1 MPGTPHSK
9 PTAPTQTGSGAPTTN
24 TSSTH
29 SNYAR
34 LRNVVD
40 AVQDRDSD
48 ASSTEGSETLHA
60 AKRSRRGQPSHA
72 QSARRTPQYFAD
84 LTDDDLAFMDYK
96 ELVRLMSAAGLT
108 RQQVDDTKAQRRRL
122 KNRQSART
130 SSNKKRE
137 LCSDLLEDR
146 IRLEEQLRGLQ
157 AAHEKLQRDYDCL
170 RQQYAAVVQARRVRG
185 E

>member
-1 MPGTPHSK
+1 MPGRPHSK
-9 PTAPTQTGSGAPTTN
+9 PVPAQIGNGAPTTN
-24 TSSTH
+24 ISSTH
-29 SNYAR
+29 YNHTG
-34 LRNVVD
+34 LRH

-48 ASSTEGSETLHA
+48 ASSTEGSEPLHA
-60 AKRSRRGQPSHA
+60 TKRSRRGQPSHA
-72 QSARRTPQYFAD
+72 QSARHTPQCFAD

-108 RQQVDDTKAQRRRL
+108 RQQVDDTKALRRRL

-130 SSNKKRE
+130 FSNKKRE

-146 IRLEEQLRGLQ
+146 TRLEEQLCRLQ